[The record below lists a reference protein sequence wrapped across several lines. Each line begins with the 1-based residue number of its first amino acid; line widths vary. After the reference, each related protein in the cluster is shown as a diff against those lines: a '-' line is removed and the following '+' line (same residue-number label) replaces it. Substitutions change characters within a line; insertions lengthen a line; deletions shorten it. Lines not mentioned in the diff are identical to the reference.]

1 MAVIE
6 VNESN
11 FQQEVLNAEGKVL
24 VDFWAAWCGPCRMIA
39 PIVEELEEELTDV
52 KFCKLNVDDAE
63 SVALNYKVMSIPTLI
78 VFENGEIIAK
88 SVGVKPKEQIIEMLK

>member
-11 FQQEVLNAEGKVL
+11 FQQEVLKAEGKVL
-24 VDFWAAWCGPCRMIA
+24 VDFWAAWCGHCRMIA

-63 SVALNYKVMSIPTLI
+63 SVALSYKVMSIPTLI